1 MGWSRSEMLKSTSS
15 NWHSQNQTNNNKNSL
30 APEENQVIIL
40 KTGFKKWKPL
50 FSPTLPINII
60 VQGEPNSLEHI
71 HFATLNDLMDLE
83 QGSWIAPNIT
93 HTHTHIH
100 TKDVIYLIKEV
111 YNPTPYIDERGEDN
125 PNELHQT
132 SRSKHQ
138 LRCQR
143 NMLTDAEGK
152 GMSQIQAVGIS
163 TGETT

>member
-1 MGWSRSEMLKSTSS
+1 MCKRLRTQPEYTPTAQRWPKVDISITNKMDWSRSKMLKSMSS

-93 HTHTHIH
+93 HTHTHTH
-100 TKDVIYLIKEV
+100 TRCYVPHKGGIQ
-111 YNPTPYIDERGEDN
+111 PYS
-125 PNELHQT
+125 LHRWKGWRQSKWVT
-132 SRSKHQ
+132 SN
-138 LRCQR
+138 L
-143 NMLTDAEGK
+143 
-152 GMSQIQAVGIS
+152 
-163 TGETT
+163 